1 MHYAL
6 FNVKLKTLNKNL
18 QSIDS
23 EGVNFNELCNF
34 LFPKT

>member
-6 FNVKLKTLNKNL
+6 FSIKLKKLNKNL
-18 QSIDS
+18 QNIDS
-23 EGVNFNELCNF
+23 EEVNFNELCNF